1 MIVCYMAAICPK
13 IYFEKFEGEVS
24 VAAYQFNRLLAQGFA
39 SFENV
44 QVKCPVPISLLKRM
58 EINELGKN
66 IEEEGIDYIL
76 YDKKT
81 VEDGYSGF
89 LSETMKNIKQ
99 WIRYDKVVIA
109 TDALGIVA
117 DIVSIMAHLKYG
129 IETVGIVTDLPQYV
143 GNPQRIME
151 KARCAMNLSLM
162 RRFQKY
168 VLLTEPMSEWV
179 NKKNKCQC
187 IVEGICDWKSMQE
200 NTEEISKY
208 DNKVCMYAGSLHR
221 EYGIDMLIQA
231 FLKAKVENSEL
242 HIYGNGNY
250 TDEIEKICRQYNNV
264 VFYGQCAHDRILE
277 EEKKVTLLINPRPT
291 NEEYTKYSF
300 PSKTLEYMASGTPVL
315 MTKLPGMPR
324 EYEEYVY
331 LFRDET
337 IDSYAQTLGEVLKS
351 KDKLKELGNK
361 ARNFILSTRNNR
373 VQAKR
378 IIEELK
384 IEL

>member
-1 MIVCYMAAICPK
+1 MIVCYIAAICPK

-24 VAAYQFNRLLAQGFA
+24 VAAYQFNRLLAQGLA
-39 SFENV
+39 SVENV

-66 IEEEGIDYIL
+66 IEEEGINYIL

-81 VEDGYSGF
+81 IEAGYWGF
-89 LSETMKNIKQ
+89 FSETMKNIKQ
-99 WIRYDKVVIA
+99 WIRQDKVVVV

-117 DIVSIMAHLKYG
+117 DIVSAMAHLIYG

-143 GNPQRIME
+143 GTPKKITE
-151 KARCAMNLSLM
+151 KARCFINLFFM

-168 VLLTEPMSEWV
+168 VLLTESMSEWV
-179 NKKNKCQC
+179 NKKNKYQC
-187 IVEGICDWKSMQE
+187 IVEGICDWNSLQE
-200 NTEEISKY
+200 NIEEISKY

-221 EYGIDMLIQA
+221 EYGIDMLIQG

-242 HIYGNGNY
+242 HIYGKGNY
-250 TDEIEKICRQYNNV
+250 AEEIENICRQYNNV

-315 MTKLPGMPR
+315 MTRLPGMPR
-324 EYEEYVY
+324 DYEEYVY
-331 LFRDET
+331 LFQNET
-337 IDSYAQTLGEVLKS
+337 VDGYAQTLREVLES
-351 KDKLKELGNK
+351 KDKMMETGEK
-361 ARNFILSTRNNR
+361 ARKFILSTRNNR
-373 VQAKR
+373 VQAKK
-378 IIEELK
+378 IIDELK
-384 IEL
+384 ID

>member
-76 YDKKT
+76 YDKKI

-89 LSETMKNIKQ
+89 LSQTMKNIKQ
-99 WIRYDKVVIA
+99 WIQYDKVVIV

-143 GNPQRIME
+143 GNPQRITE
-151 KARCAMNLSLM
+151 KARCFINLFFM

-168 VLLTEPMSEWV
+168 VLLTESMSEWV
-179 NKKNKCQC
+179 NKKNKYQC
-187 IVEGICDWKSMQE
+187 IVEGICDWNSLQE
-200 NTEEISKY
+200 STEEISKY

-221 EYGIDMLIQA
+221 EYGIDMLIQG

-242 HIYGNGNY
+242 HIYGKGNY
-250 TDEIEKICRQYNNV
+250 AEEIENICRQHNNV
-264 VFYGQCAHDRILE
+264 VFYGQYAHDKILE
-277 EEKKVTLLINPRPT
+277 EEKKVTLLVNPRPT
-291 NEEYTKYSF
+291 NEKYTKYSF

-315 MTKLPGMPR
+315 MTRLPGMPR
-324 EYEEYVY
+324 DYEEYVY
-331 LFRDET
+331 LFQNET
-337 IDSYAQTLGEVLKS
+337 VDGYAQTLREVLES
-351 KDKLKELGNK
+351 KDKMMETGEK
-361 ARNFILSTRNNR
+361 ARKFILSTRNNR
-373 VQAKR
+373 VQAKK
-378 IIEELK
+378 IIDELK
-384 IEL
+384 ID